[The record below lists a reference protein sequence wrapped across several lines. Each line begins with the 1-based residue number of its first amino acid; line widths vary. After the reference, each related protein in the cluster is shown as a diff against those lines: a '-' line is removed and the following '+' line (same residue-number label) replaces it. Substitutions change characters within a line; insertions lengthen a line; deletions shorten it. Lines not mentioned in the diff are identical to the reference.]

1 MKLFTEPNVAKLEK
15 IADNEILDGY
25 TILHHT
31 GNMFGIGC
39 LASDLAAINKINKL
53 KLRESKAGFIMLVPD
68 IEWFDDLEIT
78 IPDRL
83 KPIIEQYWPGNLTVI
98 IKCND
103 PRFEHL
109 AHNGKLAFRVP
120 SDDMLRY
127 FIDYLDE
134 PLISTS
140 INVSTLAAEND
151 LNKITKQF
159 EHWFD
164 IGIVPKPRRLSNV
177 GEPSTIIEYIESHEP
192 GNHSGQDKLKCLRE
206 GSIPFYELNRSFDLP
221 LVMFV
226 CTANICRSPIAEYL
240 FNHLIKKTNLRY
252 IADSSGLM
260 EGGSMISL
268 NSLKLLM
275 EHGISEAQVHISQNI
290 TPELASNSW
299 LILTMEERQRN
310 HLKNLMPEAAHKLFT
325 INEIVGE
332 DGDVKDPFG
341 SDIENYRVTYDLI
354 EDRLHKLI
362 AKIQNKSL
370 GFTAKKVNE

>member
-1 MKLFTEPNVAKLEK
+1 MKLFTEPNIVKIEK
-15 IADNEILDGY
+15 IVEAEIQEGY

-39 LASDLAAINKINKL
+39 TATDQIAIGKINRL
-53 KLRESKAGFIMLVPD
+53 KQRDSKAGFILLVPD
-68 IEWFDDLEIT
+68 VQWFADNHIT

-103 PRFEHL
+103 ARYDHL
-109 AHNGKLAFRVP
+109 AFNGKLAFRVP

-140 INVSTLAAEND
+140 INVSTLSAEND
-151 LNKITKQF
+151 FNKIKKQY

-164 IGIVPKPRRLSNV
+164 IGIVPKTKRLPNI
-177 GEPSTIIEYIESHEP
+177 GEPSTIIEYVDSNEP
-192 GNHSGQDKLKCLRE
+192 TNKTGQDKLKCLRE

-240 FNHLIKKTNLRY
+240 FNHLIKETNLRY

-268 NSLKLLM
+268 NSLQLLM
-275 EHGISEAQVHISQNI
+275 EHGISEAQLHISQNI

-310 HLKNLMPEAAHKLFT
+310 HLKNLIPEAAHKLFT
-325 INEIVGE
+325 LNEIVGE
-332 DGDVKDPFG
+332 EGDIKDPYG
-341 SDIENYRVTYDLI
+341 SELDNYRITYDLI

-370 GFTAKKVNE
+370 GFNTKKVNE